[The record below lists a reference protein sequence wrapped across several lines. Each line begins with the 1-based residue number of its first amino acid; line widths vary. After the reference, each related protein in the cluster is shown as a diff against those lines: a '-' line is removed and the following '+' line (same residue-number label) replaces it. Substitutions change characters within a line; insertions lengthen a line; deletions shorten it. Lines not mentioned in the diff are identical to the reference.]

1 MYGTIVVTTTTGFY
15 ADLPRCVEV
24 AEMDQ
29 SIHVEMMEI
38 ISILLVTRL
47 HPNTVI

>member
-24 AEMDQ
+24 DEMDQ

-38 ISILLVTRL
+38 SILSVTRSK
-47 HPNTVI
+47 HGHRDS

>member
-24 AEMDQ
+24 DEMDQ

-47 HPNTVI
+47 HPN